1 MLEDHLTSLGL
12 SPSEIKTYLHLLRT
26 GRSYVNKLSSE
37 LKINRSNIYEALE
50 RLIAK
55 GLVSFIVRNNVKWFE
70 ARAKCIAAHAKWFE
84 ARRKWARADVKLTK
98 DSAKCCEKA
107 Q

>member
-1 MLEDHLTSLGL
+1 MTTRKQKRQ
-12 SPSEIKTYLHLLRT
+12 PSMTEHTQKCIEAHAAWFDACAIWDAADVEMRT
-26 GRSYVNKLSSE
+26 ANT
-37 LKINRSNIYEALE
+37 
-50 RLIAK
+50 
-55 GLVSFIVRNNVKWFE
+55 KWSE